1 MIIAVN
7 TRPLLSDNL
16 EGYGYFIQE
25 TFRRI
30 TQQHPE
36 HTFLF
41 IFDRPFSGEFIFGE
55 NVKAVVTGPAARH
68 PLLWKFWY
76 DFKVPAILKKY
87 KADVFVSCDGGCSL
101 TTKVPQCL
109 VVHDL
114 SFLQDAFSIQKSERS
129 FYKRHT
135 PKFLAKA
142 STIATLSA
150 FSRKEICNQYA
161 WKEESIDIVYSG
173 AGEVFAPLTI
183 EEKNSVKEK
192 YTEGREYFV
201 YTGAIHPNKNLVHL
215 LKAFSVFKKKQKSG
229 MKLVLAGP
237 LAKNYESFA
246 KDLQSYKYRDDVV
259 MTGYLPEAALAAVTG
274 AAYAMVYPSLWEGFS
289 VAVLEAI
296 QAGVPVI
303 LSDGSAMQEVAGD
316 AALYANGT
324 DYADIAEKMIRLYKD
339 ENMRATLIKNGQAVK
354 GKYSWDKTA
363 DGLWKCIQ
371 KAVG

>member
-41 IFDRPFSGEFIFGE
+41 IFDRPSSGEFIFGE

-76 DFKVPAILKKY
+76 DIKVPAILKKY

-114 SFLQDAFSIQKSERS
+114 SFLQDAFSINKSERS
-129 FYKRHT
+129 FYKRYT

-142 STIATLSA
+142 KTIATVSA
-150 FSRKEICNQYA
+150 VSRKDICNQYA

-173 AGEVFAPLTI
+173 AGEVFAPLTS

-229 MKLVLAGP
+229 MKLVLAGS

-303 LSDGSAMQEVAGD
+303 LSDGSAMQEIAGD
-316 AALYANGT
+316 AALYAKGT
-324 DYADIAEKMIRLYKD
+324 DYTDIAEKMIRLYKD
-339 ENMRATLIKNGQAVK
+339 ENMRTTLIKNGQAVK
-354 GKYSWDKTA
+354 GKYSWDITA